1 MAIELREYQ
10 TDLIDRVRQSLMQ
23 GKKRI
28 CVVLGC
34 GG

>member
-1 MAIELREYQ
+1 MAIKLRDYQ
-10 TDLIDRVRQSLMQ
+10 NDLIDRVRKSLMQ